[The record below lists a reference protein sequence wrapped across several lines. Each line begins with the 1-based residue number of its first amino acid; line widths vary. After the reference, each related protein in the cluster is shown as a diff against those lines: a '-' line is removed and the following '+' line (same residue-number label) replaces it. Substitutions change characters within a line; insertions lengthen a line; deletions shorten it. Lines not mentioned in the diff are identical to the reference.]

1 MDKHKTEELKKR
13 AAAGAAAA
21 LASASLVVGGLFQ
34 SPADLLDEPVDSY
47 IASAIDLPDDDL
59 DGGEDD
65 TLPDEKKKSISSRL
79 RSRILAL
86 PAAVRAA
93 VFLPLWVIGCGLI
106 GIVSALWGGVLSP
119 AVSAAL
125 SWVCIAAVML
135 LALCAGVKALFPSV
149 PIRRILSRRTVTT
162 AVIGMLVVGA
172 LEIILGVLLP
182 DRENLVRLITL
193 LSSTCVMLAAGI
205 PIIFTAAENKALSEK
220 REPDAELATRRLTEE
235 IVSTCK

>member
-1 MDKHKTEELKKR
+1 MDKHKTDELKKR

-34 SPADLLDEPVDSY
+34 SPADLLDEPADSY
-47 IASAIDLPDDDL
+47 IASTIDLPDDDI
-59 DGGEDD
+59 DSGEDD
-65 TLPDEKKKSISSRL
+65 TLPDEKKRSLASRL
-79 RSRILAL
+79 RARILAL
-86 PAAVRAA
+86 PLAVRAV
-93 VFLPLWVIGCGLI
+93 VFLPLWVIGSALI
-106 GIVSALWGGVLSP
+106 GIGSALWGGVLSP

-125 SWVCIAAVML
+125 RWVCIAAVML
-135 LALCAGVKALFPSV
+135 LALCAGIKTLFPSV

-162 AVIGMLVVGA
+162 AVIGMLIVGA

-205 PIIFTAAENKALSEK
+205 PILFMHSDDKALPNTP
-220 REPDAELATRRLTEE
+220 EPDAELATRKLTKE
-235 IVSTCK
+235 IVSSIK

>member
-1 MDKHKTEELKKR
+1 MDKHKTDELKKR

-34 SPADLLDEPVDSY
+34 SPADLLDEPADSY
-47 IASAIDLPDDDL
+47 IASTIDLPDDDI
-59 DGGEDD
+59 DSGEDD
-65 TLPDEKKKSISSRL
+65 TLPDEKKRSLASRL
-79 RSRILAL
+79 RARILAL
-86 PAAVRAA
+86 PLAVRAV
-93 VFLPLWVIGCGLI
+93 VFLPLWVIGSALI
-106 GIVSALWGGVLSP
+106 GIGSALWGGVLSP

-125 SWVCIAAVML
+125 RWVCIAAVML

-162 AVIGMLVVGA
+162 AVIGMLIVGA

-205 PIIFTAAENKALSEK
+205 PILFTPGEDKALPDK
-220 REPDAELATRRLTEE
+220 PEPDTELATRRLTKD
-235 IVSTCK
+235 IVSGIK

>member
-1 MDKHKTEELKKR
+1 MDKHKTDELKKR

-47 IASAIDLPDDDL
+47 ISSVPDLPDDDL
-59 DGGEDD
+59 DGSEDD

-79 RSRILAL
+79 RARLLAL
-86 PAAVRAA
+86 PLAVRAV

-106 GIVSALWGGVLSP
+106 GIGSTLWGGVLSP

-125 SWVCIAAVML
+125 RWVCIAAVML

-205 PIIFTAAENKALSEK
+205 PIIFTAAEDKALSEK

-235 IVSTCK
+235 IISTCK

>member
-1 MDKHKTEELKKR
+1 MDKHKTDELKKR
-13 AAAGAAAA
+13 AAAGAAAV

-47 IASAIDLPDDDL
+47 ISSVSDLPDDDL
-59 DGGEDD
+59 DGSEDD
-65 TLPDEKKKSISSRL
+65 TLPEEKKKSISSRL
-79 RSRILAL
+79 RARLLAL
-86 PAAVRAA
+86 PLAVRAV

-106 GIVSALWGGVLSP
+106 GIGSALWGGVLSP

-125 SWVCIAAVML
+125 RWVCIAAVML

-172 LEIILGVLLP
+172 LEIILGVVLP

-205 PIIFTAAENKALSEK
+205 PILFTHSEDKALPNTP
-220 REPDAELATRRLTEE
+220 EPDAELATRRLTEE